1 MSQAQISAG
10 TADNGGLAGA
20 NSGVTTADGT
30 PLKVSL
36 RRAQRRQRLWALLLV
51 LPLLLFILVTFIVP
65 VFNMALRGVE
75 DPQVHEVMPN
85 TTAALGSWDG
95 EGLPGEPVFAALFE
109 DLKAGY
115 ESKEIGKVATRLNYE
130 IQGMRSVIMGSAR
143 QTKRLSSGPYKEA
156 LIDINSAWGEP
167 ATWKMLK
174 RQSAP
179 YTLSYL
185 LAALD
190 MGYDDEGN
198 IVMQPESQRVYGP
211 LFVRTLVMSATVT
224 LFCILLGY
232 PVAYLMANLPLRTS
246 NLLMILVLLP
256 FWTSLLVRTTTWIVL
271 LQSQGVLN
279 DLLVWMH
286 IVDDQGRI
294 QMIFNKTGTL
304 IAMTHILLPFMI
316 LPLYSV
322 MKTVPPSYVRAAR
335 SLGANPLVAFWRVYV
350 PQTVSGIGAGSLL
363 VFILSIGY
371 FITPALVGG
380 QSGQMISNMIAY
392 HMQKSLNWGLAGAL
406 GMLLLVVVL
415 VFYAVYNKLIGI
427 DKIKMG

>member
-1 MSQAQISAG
+1 M
-10 TADNGGLAGA
+10 
-20 NSGVTTADGT
+20 TTADGT

-36 RRAQRRQRLWALLLV
+36 RRALRRQRLWAMLLV
-51 LPLLLFILVTFIVP
+51 APLLVFILVTFIVP

-75 DPQVHEVMPN
+75 NPQIHDIMPK
-85 TTAALGSWDG
+85 TTAALGDWDG
-95 EGLPGEPVFAALFE
+95 NGLPDEPVFAALVE
-109 DLKAGY
+109 DLKSGY
-115 ESKEIGKVATRLNYE
+115 KSKEIGKVATRLNYE
-130 IQGMRSVIMGSAR
+130 VQGMRSAIMGSAR
-143 QTKRLSSGPYKEA
+143 QAARIKSGPYKDA
-156 LIDINSAWGEP
+156 MIDIDAVWGEP
-167 ATWKMLK
+167 ATWRVIK
-174 RQSAP
+174 RESAP

-190 MGYDDEGN
+190 MGYDDDGS
-198 IVMQPESQRVYGP
+198 IVMQPESQRVYVP
-211 LFVRTLVMSATVT
+211 LFTRTLVMSATVT

-232 PVAYLMANLPLRTS
+232 PVAYLLANLPLRTS

-271 LQSQGVLN
+271 LQSQGVVN
-279 DLLVWMH
+279 DLLVWLH
-286 IVDDQGRI
+286 LIDDEGRI

-304 IAMTHILLPFMI
+304 VAMTHILLPFMI

-322 MKTVPPSYVRAAR
+322 MKTVPPSYMRAAR

-350 PQTVSGIGAGSLL
+350 PQTVNGIGAGSLL

-406 GMLLLVVVL
+406 GVLLLALVL
-415 VFYAVYNKLIGI
+415 VLYSIYNKLIGI